1 MSSEVKEIIC
11 IICPVGCRMTV
22 KRDKSSPS
30 GFMVSENQC
39 KKGEAYGIKE
49 LTDPTRVLTTTVK
62 INPGIYKRLPVRING
77 PIPKNKIFPCMK
89 VINRV
94 EVQAPV
100 KIGSVIIENIL
111 DTGCDL
117 IASRSMKA
125 S

>member
-1 MSSEVKEIIC
+1 MSSEAKETIC

-22 KRDKSSPS
+22 KSDKSSAS
-30 GFMVSENQC
+30 GYLVSGNQC

-49 LTDPTRVLTTTVK
+49 MTDPTRMLTTTVK
-62 INPGIYKRLPVRING
+62 INLGIYKRLPVRING
-77 PIPKNKIFPCMK
+77 AIPKNKIFPCMK

-94 EVQAPV
+94 QVEAPI
-100 KIGSVIIENIL
+100 KIGSVIVENIL

-117 IASRSMKA
+117 IASRSMRG